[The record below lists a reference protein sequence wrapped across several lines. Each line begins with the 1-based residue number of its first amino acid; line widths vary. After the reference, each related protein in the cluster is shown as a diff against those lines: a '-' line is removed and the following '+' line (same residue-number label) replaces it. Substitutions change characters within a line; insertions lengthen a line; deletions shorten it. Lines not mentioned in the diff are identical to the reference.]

1 MGRNSDAIGVILLLL
16 LVSGALGD
24 KGTGPRRP
32 LLGSLEPV
40 SMVNDFH
47 RMVSVMDKLDSMG
60 QMVIKPPKLPEPSQ
74 LINTGAI
81 PNLDGIMEMVGPL
94 LNNLNK

>member
-60 QMVIKPPKLPEPSQ
+60 QMVINPAKLPEPSQ